1 MSFRE
6 PCLPRDLCEDLVTFS
21 DLDDSALYSIE
32 ASSSE
37 LANAERLR
45 EVLLAVAAGDIDYEP
60 PEIVKALGGL
70 EETCPD
76 EAAVILYTLETEHP
90 SEIEDLPQL
99 LDELV
104 EAVRSST

>member
-1 MSFRE
+1 MSLRA
-6 PCLPRDLCEDLVTFS
+6 CLDLPRDLTEDLVIPT
-21 DLDDSALYSIE
+21 DEYLEPYSMEAIE
-32 ASSSE
+32 VPLTTAHH
-37 LANAERLR
+37 LR

-60 PEIVKALGGL
+60 PEIVKALAGL